1 MLTIENNQNIA
12 QQILKLKGG
21 LCGIDALH
29 FREKVSSNISIKEG
43 TLLLDLSQLD
53 KMDLTGFNAIV
64 MLKKAA
70 IKHNLSFLIIAGEDN
85 PMHEFIHLSKLSF
98 NYVNQQSS

>member
-1 MLTIENNQNIA
+1 MLTLENNQNPA
-12 QQILKLKGG
+12 QQIIKLNGV

-29 FREKVSSNISIKEG
+29 FREKVSSIITVKEG
-43 TLLLDLSQLD
+43 TLLLDLSQLS

-70 IKHNLSFLIIAGEDN
+70 HKRNLSFLIIAGKDN
-85 PMHEFIHLSKLSF
+85 PVHEFIHLSKLSF
-98 NYVNQQSS
+98 HCVNQQSQ